1 MVEFWRMAFVCGVFA
16 VALPGL
22 AAARDQTRADNSLQ
36 QSGCQMTAFADKEF
50 GGATW
55 ATDAGW
61 AYIGDDWNGKIAS
74 LKIKTGVWRFF
85 ESADYQ
91 GDHVDLAPGEYK
103 TLREKWQGKIGSVLC
118 IQQT

>member
-1 MVEFWRMAFVCGVFA
+1 MIGFVRLVLVCGGFA
-16 VALPGL
+16 MALPGL
-22 AAARDQTRADNSLQ
+22 AAARDQTRADESLQ
-36 QSGCQMTAFADKEF
+36 QSGCQMTAYGEKAF
-50 GGATW
+50 GGASW

-61 AYIGDDWNGKIAS
+61 TYIGDDWAGKIGS

-85 ESADYQ
+85 ENADYQ

-103 TLREKWQGKIGSVLC
+103 TLRDKWQGKIGSVLC